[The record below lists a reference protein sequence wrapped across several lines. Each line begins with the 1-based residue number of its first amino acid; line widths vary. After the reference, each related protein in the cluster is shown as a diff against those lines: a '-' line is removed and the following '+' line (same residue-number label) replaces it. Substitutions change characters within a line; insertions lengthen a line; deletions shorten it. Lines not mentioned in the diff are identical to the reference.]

1 MNKLCPFP
9 PHPQKG
15 LFCELPNSAE
25 TSWPIVEDTFRLCSY
40 CKWLLSHGGCPRFS
54 CHVGEICLRH
64 KPTSPRHPPFIQSL
78 PLMVPFPSPGSQ
90 LARSQP
96 DKPIHSD
103 WSQAP
108 RPLPK
113 KEHFSSWRSAGWNPE
128 AETGNGQGDKQNK
141 QRWRRKSLLPNKL
154 GCENGCRISELGIS
168 LCFSFLKSEMG

>member
-90 LARSQP
+90 LARSLINRFTVTGHKHQGP
-96 DKPIHSD
+96 S
-103 WSQAP
+103 P
-108 RPLPK
+108 R
-113 KEHFSSWRSAGWNPE
+113 RSILAAGDLLAGTQRQRPG
-128 AETGNGQGDKQNK
+128 TGRGIN
-141 QRWRRKSLLPNKL
+141 
-154 GCENGCRISELGIS
+154 RINRDGGGRV
-168 LCFSFLKSEMG
+168 CCPTN